1 MRYKKGEVCVE
12 GGRGRRQIQGPFDPL
27 SEAHCLVRH
36 FLPPAQLRPRHHSQP
51 QRVGFRVG
59 LDSSH
64 SAVTALGP
72 LPGLWLSLEARAEG
86 PPGSLCMTNSSFGEA
101 QACRR
106 PEERPECSPGLDAF
120 LPLPQSGSWSNKSQE
135 VKQLAL
141 EPGVKGAISQT
152 RDF

>member
-1 MRYKKGEVCVE
+1 MRYKKGEVCV

-27 SEAHCLVRH
+27 SEAHRLVRH
-36 FLPPAQLRPRHHSQP
+36 FLPPARLSPRHRSQP

-72 LPGLWLSLEARAEG
+72 LPGLWSSLEARAEG
-86 PPGSLCMTNSSFGEA
+86 PPGSLCMINSSFGEA
-101 QACRR
+101 QAWRW

-120 LPLPQSGSWSNKSQE
+120 LTLPQSGSWSNKSQE
-135 VKQLAL
+135 MKQLAL

-152 RDF
+152 KVF